1 MIEIGSNNDI
11 ETFVMPKSECFDLL
25 KNDSEIANVFSSA
38 KILEFRVLIDLDTNA
53 KAITVLDHIKPKQGR
68 FVWDENLS
76 NALYALLQKTN

>member
-1 MIEIGSNNDI
+1 MIEIGANNNI

-53 KAITVLDHIKPKQGR
+53 KVITVLDHVKHNKGR
-68 FVWDENLS
+68 FVWDENLT